1 LYAFPRNVGDTFEIN
16 NHVQQAL
23 ILPGQLDSFQ
33 CNLLTLANGSNGN
46 YVYGMEYRAL
56 YCCLQVRRET
66 NALIK
71 AQCEE
76 IKRLNI
82 EAAETCILYEVLGF
96 FVNSLS
102 RP

>member
-1 LYAFPRNVGDTFEIN
+1 
-16 NHVQQAL
+16 
-23 ILPGQLDSFQ
+23 
-33 CNLLTLANGSNGN
+33 
-46 YVYGMEYRAL
+46 MEYRAL

-71 AQCEE
+71 AQCDE

-96 FVNSLS
+96 FVNFLS